1 MAQNSKLGRG
11 RVVDDALGGEVV
23 AQMNFVRDDDGHGLV
38 GCGDS
43 VHADVGDEVAG
54 LEDGFEALEGDVLEV
69 EMGEYTK

>member
-23 AQMNFVRDDDGHGLV
+23 AQMNFVRDDDGHWLV
-38 GCGDS
+38 GFGYG

-54 LEDGFEALEGDVLEV
+54 LEDSFEALEGDVLEV